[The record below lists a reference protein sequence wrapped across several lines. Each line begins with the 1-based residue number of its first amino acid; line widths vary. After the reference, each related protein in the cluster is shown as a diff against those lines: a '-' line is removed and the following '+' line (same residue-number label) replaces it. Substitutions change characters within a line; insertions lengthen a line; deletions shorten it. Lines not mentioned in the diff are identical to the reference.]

1 LKTLIKV
8 LKIAIPL
15 SLGLYLAY
23 YSFASIED
31 KDKVGQVLSRANY
44 LFIFLSILFSWLSH
58 YARSA
63 RSQILLEPMGYK
75 TSVWNN
81 YHAVMV
87 GYFMN
92 LLLPRAGEISRAG
105 VMTRTEKVPFEKAF
119 GAIIAERVIDVIM
132 LATISLITIGMQYSK
147 FELLWGHIN
156 EMKTNQG
163 SSGSSPWFFYV
174 LIVLGVL
181 ALGAMVLYVVHKGFR
196 SKINGLIKGLMDG
209 LLTIIKLKKRWQ
221 FIGYTFLIWFLY
233 IALYLICFYSIE
245 ETSGLELKG
254 LMLGFLGGSIGI
266 ILVQGGIGVY
276 PVMVAT
282 ALALY
287 GADRDIV
294 IALGWVVWA
303 AQTILLIV
311 AGAVSFYVLSKKAV

>member
-1 LKTLIKV
+1 
-8 LKIAIPL
+8 
-15 SLGLYLAY
+15 
-23 YSFASIED
+23 
-31 KDKVGQVLSRANY
+31 
-44 LFIFLSILFSWLSH
+44 
-58 YARSA
+58 
-63 RSQILLEPMGYK
+63 
-75 TSVWNN
+75 
-81 YHAVMV
+81 
-87 GYFMN
+87 
-92 LLLPRAGEISRAG
+92 
-105 VMTRTEKVPFEKAF
+105 
-119 GAIIAERVIDVIM
+119 
-132 LATISLITIGMQYSK
+132 
-147 FELLWGHIN
+147 
-156 EMKTNQG
+156 
-163 SSGSSPWFFYV
+163 
-174 LIVLGVL
+174 
-181 ALGAMVLYVVHKGFR
+181 MVLYVVHKGFR

>member
-1 LKTLIKV
+1 
-8 LKIAIPL
+8 
-15 SLGLYLAY
+15 
-23 YSFASIED
+23 
-31 KDKVGQVLSRANY
+31 
-44 LFIFLSILFSWLSH
+44 LFSWLSH

-181 ALGAMVLYVVHKGFR
+181 ALGVMVLYVVHKGFR